1 MTETETRATAFVDG
15 ALIDRL
21 ADRAPEGERLRRLP
35 DDTVAELKASNFT
48 RLLLP
53 KRYGGEQGSIAE
65 LLGPT
70 RRIAHGCTSS
80 AWTMSFYALHVW
92 MFSQFPEQ
100 AQDEFFADGPSY
112 SPVTLAPTGTGVVDG
127 DGIRVSG
134 RWSWATGVMNANW
147 VGMNVVVNE
156 GDSIVPKMVVL
167 PIAEVRVEDV
177 WQTAGMRATGSN
189 DVVVEDVWVPMH
201 RTVDLLDLYRGSAP
215 GARLHDVG
223 TYRWPLVAGLALTAA
238 MPVLGTAERVVELY
252 TQRVSE
258 RVLAYSG
265 VAQKD
270 QPTAKM
276 RIGAATTQLR
286 AMRALVDDV
295 ATAIDNAVNAELTVP
310 LQLRVEARMT
320 AASVVHESRSL
331 ITELMESAGA
341 GAHFLD
347 NPLQRCKRDVDIVS
361 GHAVFDFDTSRLL
374 AGTLAIGQ
382 KLPPM
387 SMV

>member
-1 MTETETRATAFVDG
+1 MTETETRATAFVDD
-15 ALIDRL
+15 ALIGRL
-21 ADRAPEGERLRRLP
+21 ADRAAEGERLRRLP
-35 DDTVAELKASNFT
+35 DDTVAELKASDFT
-48 RLLLP
+48 KLLLP

-65 LLGPT
+65 LLQPT
-70 RRIAHGCTSS
+70 RRIAHGCTST

-92 MFSQFPEQ
+92 MFSQFSER

-127 DGIRVSG
+127 EGIRVSG
-134 RWSWATGVMNANW
+134 RWSWATGVMDANW
-147 VGMNVVVNE
+147 VGVNVIVTE
-156 GDSIVPKMVVL
+156 GDSITPKMVVM
-167 PIAEVRVEDV
+167 PVEQVRVEDV

-189 DVVVEDVWVPMH
+189 DIVVDDVWVPMH
-201 RTVDLLDLYRGSAP
+201 RTVDLVDLYRGCAP
-215 GARLHDVG
+215 GALLYDAG

-238 MPVLGTAERVVELY
+238 MPVLGTAERVLELY
-252 TQRVSE
+252 TKRVSE

-276 RIGAATTQLR
+276 RIGSATIRLR
-286 AMRALVDDV
+286 AMRALIDDV
-295 ATAIDNAVNAELTVP
+295 ASTIDDTVNADARVP
-310 LQLRVEARMT
+310 LDLRVQARM
-320 AASVVHESRSL
+320 AAAHVVHESRSL
-331 ITELMESAGA
+331 ITELLESAGA
-341 GAHFLD
+341 GAHFLN

-361 GHAVFDFDTSRLL
+361 GHAVFDFDISRLL